1 MQLIKSAKLSP
12 FPPSLHLTQPDTGEP
27 GSSLKMADLD
37 AESDF
42 RSGPLQ
48 SLCLYLFLSESLS
61 DIEGSD
67 SGSALFEI
75 IR

>member
-48 SLCLYLFLSESLS
+48 SLCPYLFLSESLF
-61 DIEGSD
+61 
-67 SGSALFEI
+67 LFLLGY
-75 IR
+75 

>member
-12 FPPSLHLTQPDTGEP
+12 FPPSLHLTQPDTREP

-48 SLCLYLFLSESLS
+48 SLCLSVS
-61 DIEGSD
+61 I
-67 SGSALFEI
+67 
-75 IR
+75 

>member
-12 FPPSLHLTQPDTGEP
+12 FPPSLHLTQPTGEP

-61 DIEGSD
+61 
-67 SGSALFEI
+67 LFLL
-75 IR
+75 